1 MSMTKIPESLLMMCS
16 VRTEDQ
22 LMLYFIKEIRRYNA
36 ITGDL
41 YNKHGKVIRTLEFR
55 LKDNN
60 TVTSNSMEFPSIN
73 KAWEYYKNELIES
86 FRGE

>member
-1 MSMTKIPESLLMMCS
+1 MTKMPESLLTRCS

-22 LMLYFIKEIRRYNA
+22 LMLYFIKEIRRYKA

-41 YNKHGKVIRTLEFR
+41 YNKHGKVVRTLEFR